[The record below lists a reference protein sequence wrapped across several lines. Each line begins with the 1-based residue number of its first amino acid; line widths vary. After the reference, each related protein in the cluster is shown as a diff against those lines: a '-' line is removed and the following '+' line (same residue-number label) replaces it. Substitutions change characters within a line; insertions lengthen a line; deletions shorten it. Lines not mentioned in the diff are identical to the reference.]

1 MGEVEKKSR
10 QDMIYIFPYG
20 RKGCDLFQSNN
31 FIAKNNGVKE
41 KMSRLVSRAS
51 AVHVAID
58 IFNKNA

>member
-1 MGEVEKKSR
+1 
-10 QDMIYIFPYG
+10 MIYIFPYG

-31 FIAKNNGVKE
+31 FIAKNGVKE